1 MPPRVA
7 RRREQLCAMRSSFRM
22 DDTFAPGAACI
33 LIWNPIEGE
42 RLNGRPFFQGRPRLA
57 TGSGLGLKAPIRL

>member
-1 MPPRVA
+1 
-7 RRREQLCAMRSSFRM
+7 MRSSFRM
-22 DDTFAPGAACI
+22 ADTFAPGAACI
-33 LIWNPIEGE
+33 LIWNLIEVE